1 MNHRNCNLS
10 IAIKCYFLQFAN
22 FALVPEYSS
31 HFLWYLK
38 ALTGIVRL
46 WRLCDVANCSSVSAH
61 HIVVFGLY
69 FLCQPNASVSVDCW
83 DTGSCFSQ
91 PGKLGWWLCFRLT
104 CTIVALPFFLLPVLL
119 SKYSILA
126 RSCCCTMFEQ
136 TRSET
141 DALRVHP
148 RHPASLEARETENK
162 HACTWKCIKAVK
174 MIDY

>member
-22 FALVPEYSS
+22 FALVPKYSS

-46 WRLCDVANCSSVSAH
+46 WRLCDVANYSSVSAH

-104 CTIVALPFFLLPVLL
+104 CTIVALPFFCCLYYWANTAYWLGRVA
-119 SKYSILA
+119 A
-126 RSCCCTMFEQ
+126 RCLNKRGQRPMHW
-136 TRSET
+136 
-141 DALRVHP
+141 VHP
-148 RHPASLEARETENK
+148 RHPAGLEARETENK